1 MPEAVHI
8 PWQPI
13 GGGRAS
19 EAIYDQLRELIT
31 SGVLKPGDRLPSERA
46 MMEQLHRSRPT
57 IREALR
63 MLEQGGY
70 VASTH
75 GASGAVVQELTIDG
89 VEQPLSAML
98 QLNQISLEELGEYR
112 AVNDGTIAGWAARR
126 RTDRAASMRR
136 TINAKRGMRDI
147 ASQTE
152 LARRIGMRAGTLS
165 AKMHSGAWT
174 AKDLAAL
181 DSCLTAAEQALG
193 DYRRFAELD
202 VRFHSLLSRATG
214 NQVAMI
220 VTDVLGQVEQH
231 TLLKK
236 METLN
241 DGACLALERRILA
254 RHREILSA
262 IHRQDDAAAKQA
274 MREHTRAAATDL
286 KV

>member
-98 QLNQISLEELGEYR
+98 QLNQILSL
-112 AVNDGTIAGWAARR
+112 
-126 RTDRAASMRR
+126 
-136 TINAKRGMRDI
+136 
-147 ASQTE
+147 
-152 LARRIGMRAGTLS
+152 
-165 AKMHSGAWT
+165 
-174 AKDLAAL
+174 
-181 DSCLTAAEQALG
+181 
-193 DYRRFAELD
+193 
-202 VRFHSLLSRATG
+202 
-214 NQVAMI
+214 
-220 VTDVLGQVEQH
+220 
-231 TLLKK
+231 
-236 METLN
+236 
-241 DGACLALERRILA
+241 
-254 RHREILSA
+254 
-262 IHRQDDAAAKQA
+262 IHI
-274 MREHTRAAATDL
+274 
-286 KV
+286 

>member
-126 RTDRAASMRR
+126 RTDGGSGGAGQLSHGGGAGPGRLPPLR
-136 TINAKRGMRDI
+136 
-147 ASQTE
+147 
-152 LARRIGMRAGTLS
+152 RAGRSFPQS
-165 AKMHSGAWT
+165 ALPRHRQPGGHDRHRCPGPGGAAHPVEKDGDAERQRVSGPGTPYSGAPP
-174 AKDLAAL
+174 
-181 DSCLTAAEQALG
+181 G
-193 DYRRFAELD
+193 D
-202 VRFHSLLSRATG
+202 T
-214 NQVAMI
+214 
-220 VTDVLGQVEQH
+220 
-231 TLLKK
+231 
-236 METLN
+236 
-241 DGACLALERRILA
+241 ERYPPA
-254 RHREILSA
+254 G
-262 IHRQDDAAAKQA
+262 
-274 MREHTRAAATDL
+274 
-286 KV
+286 

>member
-98 QLNQISLEELGEYR
+98 QLNQI
-112 AVNDGTIAGWAARR
+112 AGWAARR
-126 RTDRAASMRR
+126 RTD
-136 TINAKRGMRDI
+136 
-147 ASQTE
+147 E
-152 LARRIGMRAGTLS
+152 
-165 AKMHSGAWT
+165 
-174 AKDLAAL
+174 DLAAL

-241 DGACLALERRILA
+241 DSACLALERRILA

>member
-112 AVNDGTIAGWAARR
+112 AVNDGTIAGWAALR
-126 RTDRAASMRR
+126 RTD
-136 TINAKRGMRDI
+136 
-147 ASQTE
+147 E
-152 LARRIGMRAGTLS
+152 
-165 AKMHSGAWT
+165 
-174 AKDLAAL
+174 DLAAL
-181 DSCLTAAEQALG
+181 DSCLTAAEQAGKVLVIT
-193 DYRRFAELD
+193 DELPPAPP
-202 VRFHSLLSRATG
+202 AT
-214 NQVAMI
+214 
-220 VTDVLGQVEQH
+220 
-231 TLLKK
+231 
-236 METLN
+236 
-241 DGACLALERRILA
+241 RWP
-254 RHREILSA
+254 
-262 IHRQDDAAAKQA
+262 
-274 MREHTRAAATDL
+274 
-286 KV
+286 

>member
-1 MPEAVHI
+1 MPKVNLARD
-8 PWQPI
+8 P
-13 GGGRAS
+13 RA
-19 EAIYDQLRELIT
+19 E
-31 SGVLKPGDRLPSERA
+31 
-46 MMEQLHRSRPT
+46 
-57 IREALR
+57 
-63 MLEQGGY
+63 
-70 VASTH
+70 
-75 GASGAVVQELTIDG
+75 
-89 VEQPLSAML
+89 
-98 QLNQISLEELGEYR
+98 
-112 AVNDGTIAGWAARR
+112 
-126 RTDRAASMRR
+126 RAASMRR

-174 AKDLAAL
+174 AEDLAAL

-241 DGACLALERRILA
+241 DSACLALERRILA

>member
-126 RTDRAASMRR
+126 RWTAVSRRRSRPWATTAASPSWMFVS
-136 TINAKRGMRDI
+136 TVCSPAPP
-147 ASQTE
+147 
-152 LARRIGMRAGTLS
+152 
-165 AKMHSGAWT
+165 
-174 AKDLAAL
+174 
-181 DSCLTAAEQALG
+181 
-193 DYRRFAELD
+193 
-202 VRFHSLLSRATG
+202 AT
-214 NQVAMI
+214 
-220 VTDVLGQVEQH
+220 
-231 TLLKK
+231 
-236 METLN
+236 
-241 DGACLALERRILA
+241 RWP
-254 RHREILSA
+254 
-262 IHRQDDAAAKQA
+262 
-274 MREHTRAAATDL
+274 
-286 KV
+286 

>member
-46 MMEQLHRSRPT
+46 
-57 IREALR
+57 

-126 RTDRAASMRR
+126 RTD
-136 TINAKRGMRDI
+136 
-147 ASQTE
+147 E
-152 LARRIGMRAGTLS
+152 
-165 AKMHSGAWT
+165 
-174 AKDLAAL
+174 DLAAL

-241 DGACLALERRILA
+241 DSACLALERRILA

>member
-89 VEQPLSAML
+89 VAPTR
-98 QLNQISLEELGEYR
+98 IWR
-112 AVNDGTIAGWAARR
+112 RWTAVSRR
-126 RTDRAASMRR
+126 RSRPWATTAAS
-136 TINAKRGMRDI
+136 
-147 ASQTE
+147 
-152 LARRIGMRAGTLS
+152 LS
-165 AKMHSGAWT
+165 WT
-174 AKDLAAL
+174 SVSTVCSPAPP
-181 DSCLTAAEQALG
+181 
-193 DYRRFAELD
+193 
-202 VRFHSLLSRATG
+202 AT
-214 NQVAMI
+214 
-220 VTDVLGQVEQH
+220 
-231 TLLKK
+231 
-236 METLN
+236 
-241 DGACLALERRILA
+241 RWP
-254 RHREILSA
+254 
-262 IHRQDDAAAKQA
+262 
-274 MREHTRAAATDL
+274 
-286 KV
+286 